1 MPPRVGL
8 SLQVTGLSAGY
19 DGSIVLH
26 GVDLEV
32 PAGTVCAVLGA
43 NGAGKTTLIHAIMGI
58 GSTRATSG
66 RIRLDT
72 GHGIRDVAR
81 WAAHRRARTGMAL
94 VPQGRRVFAGL
105 TVAEHVKLLRG
116 PTTVAR
122 AARQRADRDT
132 VWTVEQLVT
141 VFPRLGQRLTTA
153 GGHLSGGEQQML
165 AIARALLTQPRMLL
179 LDEPTEGLSP
189 PVAQRVATLIGQIA
203 ADGVAVLLATPDVQL
218 AIGVADQVNVLA
230 TGRLSARFDGT
241 RLRADPRPLHAALD
255 PTATA
260 ADRAGISAPAT
271 VRACTRATPGAAATE
286 GAGTR
291 TSEYDQGAHR

>member
-19 DGSIVLH
+19 DGSTVLH
-26 GVDLEV
+26 AVDLEV

-43 NGAGKTTLIHAIMGI
+43 NGAGKTTLIHAVMGI

-132 VWTVEQLVT
+132 VWTVERLLT
-141 VFPRLGQRLTTA
+141 VFPQLGQRLTTA
-153 GGHLSGGEQQML
+153 GDAATIEAEFHVEILNTDVMNDLIERPLQKSRVDRADRFQPF
-165 AIARALLTQPRMLL
+165 ARK
-179 LDEPTEGLSP
+179 
-189 PVAQRVATLIGQIA
+189 
-203 ADGVAVLLATPDVQL
+203 
-218 AIGVADQVNVLA
+218 
-230 TGRLSARFDGT
+230 TGRESHTMLFRD
-241 RLRADPRPLHAALD
+241 AD
-255 PTATA
+255 
-260 ADRAGISAPAT
+260 I
-271 VRACTRATPGAAATE
+271 E
-286 GAGTR
+286 
-291 TSEYDQGAHR
+291 

>member
-19 DGSIVLH
+19 DGSTVLH
-26 GVDLEV
+26 AVDLEV

-43 NGAGKTTLIHAIMGI
+43 NGAGKTTLIHAVMGI

-132 VWTVEQLVT
+132 VWTVERLLT
-141 VFPRLGQRLTTA
+141 VFPQLGQRLTTA

-165 AIARALLTQPRMLL
+165 AIARALLAQPRLL
-179 LDEPTEGLSP
+179 VLDEPTEGLSP
-189 PVAQRVATLIGQIA
+189 PLAQRVATVIGQFA
-203 ADGVAVLLATPDVQL
+203 ADGVAVLLATPDLQL
-218 AIGVADQVNVLA
+218 AVRVADHVNVLT
-230 TGRLSARFDGT
+230 TGRLTARLDGA
-241 RLRADPRPLHAALD
+241 RLRADPEPLHAALELV
-255 PTATA
+255 A
-260 ADRAGISAPAT
+260 APAEH
-271 VRACTRATPGAAATE
+271 P
-286 GAGTR
+286 AGVSAST
-291 TSEYDQGAHR
+291 A